1 MSRDNPDEGKYEDSF
16 RKKLR
21 DGVKALKRENCE
33 LEELESWIKKEQS
46 GSDEPSS
53 RIKKYK
59 ELCTYFERYE
69 KFMKERGKIDF
80 EDMVKNAITKLSKK
94 GNESVLD
101 YWRKKYEHIIID
113 EFQDNNY
120 LQTKLGWLLS
130 PKGHITVVGDEDQCI
145 YGFQGARVENFEHF
159 EDNFKS
165 FSQQ

>member
-1 MSRDNPDEGKYEDSF
+1 MKTGEDKEWNLAPAFREFQKKITPEEFPEMSRDNPDEGKYEDSF

-94 GNESVLD
+94 GNESVLLIQQVFVSKVSVFLL
-101 YWRKKYEHIIID
+101 RAHVSLS
-113 EFQDNNY
+113 F
-120 LQTKLGWLLS
+120 TLGSL
-130 PKGHITVVGDEDQCI
+130 ITCTGL
-145 YGFQGARVENFEHF
+145 
-159 EDNFKS
+159 
-165 FSQQ
+165 